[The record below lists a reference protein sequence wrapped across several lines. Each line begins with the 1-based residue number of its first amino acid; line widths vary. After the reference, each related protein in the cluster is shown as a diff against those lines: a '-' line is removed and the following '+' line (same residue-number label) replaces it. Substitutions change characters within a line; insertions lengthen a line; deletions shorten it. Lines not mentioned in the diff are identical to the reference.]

1 MRDLFTEHS
10 TLLVGVIVGILML
23 MRVGLQMVKPQTSVA
38 RFILWFWHPE
48 ARAILHRL
56 LLGKGDAE
64 ERAGDQARLSEL
76 YDDTLANMNS
86 TLAALALVFF
96 VIRPFVVQAF
106 FIPTASMYPT
116 LWGDKAGTYSRSHR
130 QDRVLVNRYVY
141 HLREPRRQE
150 IIVFHAPP
158 AAGPPSQ
165 PNGKPDDFIKRL
177 VAVPGDVIEVR
188 NHQAYINGEPLNE
201 PYINLES
208 AYPGSPAADFGPVTV
223 PPGKYFVMGDNRGN
237 SHDSRLW
244 RDPETGESAPFIDRE
259 AILGKAMCV
268 FWPPQAIRLLKAP
281 PVAASP

>member
-1 MRDLFTEHS
+1 
-10 TLLVGVIVGILML
+10 LLL
-23 MRVGLQMVKPQTSVA
+23 MRVGLQVVEPRTAVA
-38 RFILWFWHPE
+38 RFILCFWHPE

-56 LLGKGDAE
+56 LLRQGTPE
-64 ERAGDQARLSEL
+64 EQAGYHARLVEL

-116 LWGDKAGTYSRSHR
+116 LWGDKAGTYSSSRR

-158 AAGPPSQ
+158 AAGMSLSE
-165 PNGKPDDFIKRL
+165 GKGDDFIKRL
-177 VAVPGDVIEVR
+177 IAVPGDVIEVR
-188 NHQAYINGEPLNE
+188 DHHAYINGSPLNE

-208 AYPGSPAADFGPVTV
+208 AYPGGSRPISDRSPC
-223 PPGKYFVMGDNRGN
+223 R
-237 SHDSRLW
+237 R
-244 RDPETGESAPFIDRE
+244 
-259 AILGKAMCV
+259 
-268 FWPPQAIRLLKAP
+268 
-281 PVAASP
+281 ASTS